1 MIQTSRVLR
10 AAKGS
15 GSGLR
20 PVAAHRDGTAGE
32 RAGS

>member
-10 AAKGS
+10 AAK